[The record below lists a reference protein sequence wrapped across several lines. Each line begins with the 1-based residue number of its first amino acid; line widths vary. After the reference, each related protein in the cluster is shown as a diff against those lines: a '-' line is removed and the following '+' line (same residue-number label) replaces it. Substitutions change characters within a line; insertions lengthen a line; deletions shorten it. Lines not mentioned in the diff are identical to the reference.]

1 MASFRVFFRPSVAKD
16 FRGLPRNVAD
26 RIVTAIHTLESSP
39 FPRGAV
45 KLEGSEELYRL
56 RVGDYRVVYGVDAS
70 AQTILI
76 HRVRHRREVYQN
88 LN

>member
-1 MASFRVFFRPSVAKD
+1 MASFRVSFRPSVAKD
-16 FRGLPRNVAD
+16 LRRLPRNVAA
-26 RIVTAIHTLESSP
+26 RIVAAIGALESSP
-39 FPRGAV
+39 FPRGAA
-45 KLEGSEELYRL
+45 KLSGAEELYRL

-70 AQTILI
+70 AHTIMI

>member
-1 MASFRVFFRPSVAKD
+1 MASFRVFYRPSVAKD
-16 FRGLPRNVAD
+16 LRRLPRNIAAHV
-26 RIVTAIHTLESSP
+26 ITAIDALENTP

-45 KLEGSEELYRL
+45 KLSGPEELYRL
-56 RVGDYRVVYGVDAS
+56 RVGDYRVIYGVDAP
-70 AQTILI
+70 ARAILI

>member
-1 MASFRVFFRPSVAKD
+1 VSFKVLFRPSVAKD
-16 FRGLPRNVAD
+16 LRRLPRNAVP
-26 RIVTAIHTLESSP
+26 RIIAAIRALENSP

-45 KLEGSEELYRL
+45 KLSGSEELYRL

-70 AQTILI
+70 AHTILI